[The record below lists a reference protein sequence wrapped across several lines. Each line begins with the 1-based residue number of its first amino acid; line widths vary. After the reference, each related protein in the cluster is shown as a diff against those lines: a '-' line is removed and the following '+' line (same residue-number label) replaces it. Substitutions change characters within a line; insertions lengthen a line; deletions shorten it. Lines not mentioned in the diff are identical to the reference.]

1 MGAVRMDALSH
12 GKQTYLGSGTKNDF
26 TRQLLAAWAP
36 ASISAGDMKT
46 VGTAARGQRFD
57 STAT

>member
-1 MGAVRMDALSH
+1 MDALSH

-26 TRQLLAAWAP
+26 TWQLLAAWAP
-36 ASISAGDMKT
+36 ASISAGDTKT